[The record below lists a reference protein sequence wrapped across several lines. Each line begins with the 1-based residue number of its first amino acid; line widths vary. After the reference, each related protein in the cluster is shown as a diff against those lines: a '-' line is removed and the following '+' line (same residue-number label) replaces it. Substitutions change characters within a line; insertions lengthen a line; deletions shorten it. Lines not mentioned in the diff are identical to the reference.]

1 MSTATELAEMVGADN
16 VSTDELDLVCYAR
29 DMAPMPDDLLR
40 GYGMIPPEAV
50 VLPGSAEEVAKILK
64 WASEKKV
71 PVTPRAGGSWA
82 LGGTI
87 PIEGGV
93 VIDISR
99 LDRIIEL
106 NKEDG
111 WVRVEGCLA
120 WKRLS
125 DVLEREG
132 LRVGTYPSSAPS
144 AAIAGFIAT
153 GGSGGIGAPKH
164 GPVGDQ
170 VLSLRVALTDGR
182 VIETDPWSS
191 WLFIGSEGTLGVIC
205 EVTLKVFPL
214 EPTYSTMLA
223 FDDAAEGWKAFNRL
237 YELRPYFLT
246 FIDKGFARSVNKAAA
261 MAPSGHGGHGDPK
274 ESHPVPEKKVAF
286 VATFTGP
293 DEELAR
299 IRAEIEKSWPDALC
313 DEGLAVHEWEG
324 RFDAVLATKRI
335 GPTIFSP
342 EVQVPIAET
351 PEVFDRI
358 EQIARKRDRGME
370 GMAIGGGNVTILP
383 IIYTDERSTSGFLK
397 VFSYT
402 RGITDAA
409 YEHGGCVYGI
419 GLHNSAHMKKIH
431 KRGLKVMRRIRAHL
445 EPSNMLNP
453 SKTTQVRVKYVLL
466 RMAMFFMAWTPWAVA
481 LGLMTTRLVPRFCMR
496 LGLRMVG
503 GKLR

>member
-1 MSTATELAEMVGADN
+1 MVGTEH
-16 VSTDELDLVCYAR
+16 VSTDELDLICYAR

-40 GYGMIPPEAV
+40 GYGMIQPQAV
-50 VLPGSAEEVAKILK
+50 VRPGSAEEVAKILK

-87 PIEGGV
+87 PVEGGV
-93 VIDISR
+93 VMDISR

-170 VLSLRVALTDGR
+170 ILSMRVALTDGR
-182 VIETDPWSS
+182 VVETDPWSS
-191 WLFIGSEGTLGVIC
+191 WLFTGSEGTLGVIC
-205 EVTLKVFPL
+205 EVTLKVFPI

-261 MAPSGHGGHGDPK
+261 MAPSGHGGHGEAEKP
-274 ESHPVPEKKVAF
+274 HPVPEKKIAF

-293 DEELAR
+293 DEDLAR
-299 IRAEIEKSWPDALC
+299 IRSEVEYSWPDALC
-313 DEGLAVHEWEG
+313 DEELAVHEWES

-342 EVQVPIAET
+342 EVQVPIAGT
-351 PEVFDRI
+351 PAVFDRI

-402 RGITDAA
+402 RGITDVA
-409 YEHGGCVYGI
+409 YSRGGCIYGI
-419 GLHNSAHMKKIH
+419 GLHNSAHMAKIH
-431 KRGLKVMRRIRAHL
+431 KRGLKVMRKIRAQL

-453 SKTTQVRVKYVLL
+453 SKTTQVRVRYVLL
-466 RMAMFFMAWTPWAVA
+466 RVAMFFMAWAPWAVA
-481 LGLMTTRLVPRFCMR
+481 LGLMTTRLVPRSCMR

-503 GKLR
+503 SKLR